1 LTFEFNMMG
10 KVKIIGILMVV
21 AGVLS
26 GCTTRAK
33 YDRMVK
39 EGLGSGERY
48 DSLFLGIYLGMEQ
61 STFYD
66 HCMDLNKKQL
76 VYEGGQNTTV
86 RYNID
91 ELSYPAEMN
100 FYPGFYEGKIWKM
113 LALFTY
119 DGWAPWN
126 RHLFSDSLQ
135 VDVLELMKNWYG
147 EGFLEIQHPDAGSAF
162 VKIDGNRQ
170 ISIYLRDD
178 RFVEVMFTDL
188 IEKQKIP
195 DDLSQEIAN

>member
-1 LTFEFNMMG
+1 MG
-10 KVKIIGILMVV
+10 NVKIIGIFIVV
-21 AGVLS
+21 AGILS
-26 GCTTRAK
+26 GCSTKAK

-39 EGLGSGERY
+39 EGLRSGERY

-61 STFYD
+61 SEFFD
-66 HCMDLNKKQL
+66 HCTELNKKHL
-76 VYEGGQNTTV
+76 IYEGVQNTTV
-86 RYNID
+86 RYKID
-91 ELSYPAEMN
+91 ELDYPAEMN
-100 FYPGFYEGKIWKM
+100 FFPGFYEGKIWKM
-113 LALFTY
+113 MALFTY
-119 DGWAPWN
+119 DAWAPWN

-135 VDVLELMKNWYG
+135 VEVLALMNNWYG
-147 EGFLEIQHPDAGSAF
+147 EGFLEVKHPDSGSAF

-195 DDLSQEIAN
+195 DDLYPEITN